1 MFRLHLPMEFATK
14 AEALDW
20 FDGLR
25 RSESIPAEAELYEPD
40 ALDKDRL
47 GITSRDLIVRR
58 VDERA
63 EHMAVRSQLRR
74 PRSH

>member
-1 MFRLHLPMEFATK
+1 MFRLHMPMEFETK
-14 AEALDW
+14 ADALDW

-25 RSESIPAEAELYEPD
+25 RSGAIPAEAELYEPD

-58 VDERA
+58 SGDRSETT
-63 EHMAVRSQLRR
+63 AVRNQL
-74 PRSH
+74 PRQH

>member
-1 MFRLHLPMEFATK
+1 MFRLHMPMEFETK
-14 AEALDW
+14 AEALEW

-25 RSESIPAEAELYEPD
+25 RSGAIPAEAELYEPD

-58 VDERA
+58 TGDRA
-63 EHMAVRSQLRR
+63 EETAVRNQLPRR
-74 PRSH
+74 R